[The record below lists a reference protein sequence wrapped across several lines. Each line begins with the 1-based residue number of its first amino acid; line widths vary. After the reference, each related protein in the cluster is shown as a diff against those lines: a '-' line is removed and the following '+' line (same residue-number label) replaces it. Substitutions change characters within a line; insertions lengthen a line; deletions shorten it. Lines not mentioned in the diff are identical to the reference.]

1 MRRGQVVI
9 ERFESAVLKGNPAGD
24 PARRDIP
31 VYLPPAYATDPTRRF
46 PVVYVLTGYTGRG
59 RMLLNDNPW
68 SPSLDD
74 RLDALLDGGRMGET
88 IVVMPDAFTRYG
100 GSQYMDSG
108 ATGRYGTHIAE
119 ELVSHVDRTYRTM
132 PGAAHRGVVGK
143 SSGGYGA
150 LSLAMRHPGVFGA
163 VACHSGDMYF
173 EYCYLPDVPRFAAEV
188 MREGGI
194 LPWFGAFQAKRQKK
208 HEDLE
213 LLNILAMAAAYS
225 PDPAEPLGIALP
237 VDLETGRFRDDVWR
251 RWLESDPLRMVE
263 RHADALRGLKLLFL
277 DCGSRDEFHLHIGL
291 GLMTRR
297 LTDLGI
303 AHESER
309 YDDGHM
315 NVSYRYDV
323 SLPKIAAALG
333 AKK

>member
-24 PARRDIP
+24 PARRDVP
-31 VYLPPAYATDPTRRF
+31 VYLPPSYATDPTRRF
-46 PVVYVLTGYTGRG
+46 PVVYVLAGYTGRG
-59 RMLLNDNPW
+59 RTLLNDNPW

-74 RLDALLDGGRMGET
+74 RLDALIDSGRMREM

-119 ELVSHVDRTYRTM
+119 ELVGHVDGAYRTM
-132 PGAAHRGVVGK
+132 PGRAHRGVVGK

-188 MREGGI
+188 MRAGGI
-194 LPWFGAFQAKRQKK
+194 LPWLGAFHAKRQKK

-237 VDLETGRFRDDVWR
+237 VDLATGRFRDDVWR
-251 RWLESDPLRMVE
+251 RWLDSDPLRMIE
-263 RHADALRGLKLLFL
+263 RHADALRDLKLLFL
-277 DCGSRDEFHLHIGL
+277 DCGDRDEFHLNIGL
-291 GLMTRR
+291 ALFAGR
-297 LTDLGI
+297 LTELGI
-303 AHESER
+303 RHEHER

-315 NVSYRYDV
+315 NVSYRYEV
-323 SLPKIAAALG
+323 SLPKIAVALG
-333 AKK
+333 AT

>member
-9 ERFESAVLKGNPAGD
+9 ERFESAVLKDNPAGD
-24 PARRDIP
+24 PARRDTP
-31 VYLPPAYATDPTRRF
+31 VYLPPSYATDPARRF
-46 PVVYVLTGYTGRG
+46 PVIYVLTGYTGRG

-74 RLDALLDGGRMGET
+74 RLDQMIDDGRMGET

-100 GSQYMDSG
+100 GAQYMDSS
-108 ATGRYGTHIAE
+108 ATGRYGTHIAD
-119 ELVSHVDRTYRTM
+119 ELTSHLDRTYRTM

-163 VACHSGDMYF
+163 AACHSGDMYF

-188 MREGGI
+188 LRAGGI
-194 LPWFGAFQAKRQKK
+194 VPWFEAFEAKRQKK
-208 HEDLE
+208 HEELE
-213 LLNILAMAAAYS
+213 MLNILAMAAAYS
-225 PDPAEPLGIALP
+225 PDPKEPLGIALP
-237 VDLETGRFRDDVWR
+237 VDPVTGRFREDIWR
-251 RWLESDPLRMVE
+251 RWLECDPLRMIE

-277 DCGSRDEFHLHIGL
+277 DCGNRDEFNLHLGL
-291 GLMTRR
+291 GLFTRR
-297 LTDLGI
+297 LTELGV
-303 AHESER
+303 AHECER

-315 NVSYRYDV
+315 NVSYRYEV

-333 AKK
+333 AK

>member
-1 MRRGQVVI
+1 MQRGQVVI
-9 ERFESAVLKGNPAGD
+9 ERFESTVLKDNPAGD

-31 VYLPPAYATDPTRRF
+31 VYLPPSYATDPARRY
-46 PVVYVLTGYTGRG
+46 PVAYVLPGYTGRG

-74 RLDALLDGGRMGET
+74 RLDALIHSRRMGEM

-100 GSQYMDSG
+100 GSQYMDSS
-108 ATGRYGTHIAE
+108 ATGRYGTHLAK
-119 ELVSHVDRTYRTM
+119 ELVAHVDRTFRTRL
-132 PGAAHRGVVGK
+132 GAPHRGVVGK

-150 LSLAMRHPGVFGA
+150 LTLAMRYPGVFGA

-173 EYCYLPDVPRFAAEV
+173 EYCYLPDVPRFAAE
-188 MREGGI
+188 MTRAGGI
-194 LPWFGAFQAKRQKK
+194 VSWFEAFQAKRQKK

-237 VDLETGRFRDDVWR
+237 VDPATGRFREDVWR
-251 RWLESDPLRMVE
+251 RWLENDPLRMLDL
-263 RHADALRGLKLLFL
+263 HADALRGLKLLFL
-277 DCGSRDEFHLHIGL
+277 DCGDRDEYHLHIGA
-291 GLMTRR
+291 GLFARR
-297 LTDLGI
+297 LAELRI
-303 AHESER
+303 AHEYQR

-315 NVSYRYDV
+315 NVGYRYEV
-323 SLPKIAAALG
+323 SLPKVAAALG
-333 AKK
+333 AR